1 MSLSLTLL
9 RLSMTTSGFL
19 GAPMIPERGRLLVL
33 RARDPNIPI
42 LQHDISLLS
51 YQRTFFVTK
60 DGYMGVG
67 PRCSRTGDRIAL
79 IAGLKLPFVIR
90 EAGDRYNL
98 IGPAYIHG
106 IMKGERWDENLLTQI
121 IIV

>member
-1 MSLSLTLL
+1 
-9 RLSMTTSGFL
+9 
-19 GAPMIPERGRLLVL
+19 
-33 RARDPNIPI
+33 
-42 LQHDISLLS
+42 
-51 YQRTFFVTK
+51 
-60 DGYMGVG
+60 MGVG